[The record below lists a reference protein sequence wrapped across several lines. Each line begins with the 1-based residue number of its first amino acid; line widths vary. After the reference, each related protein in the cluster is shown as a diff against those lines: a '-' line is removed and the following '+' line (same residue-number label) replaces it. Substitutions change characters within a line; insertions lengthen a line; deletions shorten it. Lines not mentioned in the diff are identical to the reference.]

1 MTRQRAFFFS
11 KHGTPKTSAKYQ
23 TIIIANS
30 DRLTYY
36 IVVIN
41 CGTAH
46 VIQRLFD
53 YKYDFFH
60 GAERNLLQAWT
71 HFYEAWSKQLLDS
84 QKKNRDHFHKCK
96 IWRSSVQ
103 SSAVAGRG
111 RRQAG
116 SSTACLHA
124 DRILVGVRGPAIC
137 CPHGAHARMHRP
149 PNNCDAST
157 YVDPDVV
164 RGRRLSKITPI
175 SSRKPHSVSSF
186 NFRRFPPIKSSKS

>member
-84 QKKNRDHFHKCK
+84 QKKK
-96 IWRSSVQ
+96 IATTSINVRSEDRPSSPRLSQEGDDVKQ
-103 SSAVAGRG
+103 ALRQLVSTRTGSSSASAARPYVVHTAHMHGCTGHPTTATRLPTLTQTLCAGG
-111 RRQAG
+111 D
-116 SSTACLHA
+116 S
-124 DRILVGVRGPAIC
+124 
-137 CPHGAHARMHRP
+137 AR
-149 PNNCDAST
+149 
-157 YVDPDVV
+157 
-164 RGRRLSKITPI
+164 
-175 SSRKPHSVSSF
+175 
-186 NFRRFPPIKSSKS
+186 